1 MLTSQ
6 AAINMIRYYI
16 ASGVPIH
23 EVSEKILDRCI
34 AVNPAVYDLT
44 MGGGA
49 GCDNMTVIIVA
60 LLRGKTMQQWQ
71 SMIAQRWAALEKPP
85 IVDVKPKEPEVS
97 KSGGGCLCFTYET
110 SDGPPAQGRARGDR
124 PPNATFAPQPQMQQP
139 TAKAEGT
146 EMAALGQ
153 ALHLDPKELEAIL
166 KRPMTLNDLNV
177 TFVDIDH
184 KFPLFD

>member
-1 MLTSQ
+1 
-6 AAINMIRYYI
+6 MIRYYI

-44 MGGGA
+44 QGGGA

-71 SMIAQRWAALEKPP
+71 AMIAQRWAALEKPP
-85 IVDVKPKEPEVS
+85 IVEPKPKEPEIS
-97 KSGGGCLCFTYET
+97 KSGGCLCCTYET
-110 SDGPPAQGRARGDR
+110 SDGPPIQGRAHGDR
-124 PPNATFAPQPQMQQP
+124 PPNAAFAPQPQMQQP
-139 TAKAEGT
+139 KAQGT

-153 ALHLDPKELEAIL
+153 GLNLDPKELEAIL
-166 KRPMTLNDLNV
+166 KRPMTLSDLNI